1 MPPKKAA
8 KGGKGGP
15 EPTETQNQFDG
26 INLEAKQVSTLIL
39 MLEGNEGST
48 VRTSVESLYKYADKS
63 NENKLDLFKQ
73 KKTVPLCA
81 MFEKIVRTKNKKLHN
96 FIMTN
101 LVWLSKLK
109 KEQKSV
115 QITQIY

>member
-81 MFEKIVRTKNKKLHN
+81 MFQKILEQKRTEIYRIIIL
-96 FIMTN
+96 TN
-101 LVWLSKLK
+101 LVCLSKLK
-109 KEQKSV
+109 ILV
-115 QITQIY
+115 C

>member
-1 MPPKKAA
+1 MPPKKAP
-8 KGGKGGP
+8 KGKGSA
-15 EPTETQNQFDG
+15 EPAETANQFDG

-73 KKTVPLCA
+73 QKTVPLCVWIGKKVKETV
-81 MFEKIVRTKNKKLHN
+81 MQKNMVNLEEKCV
-96 FIMTN
+96 
-101 LVWLSKLK
+101 
-109 KEQKSV
+109 
-115 QITQIY
+115 

>member
-73 KKTVPLCA
+73 KKTVPLCV
-81 MFEKIVRTKNKKLHN
+81 MFEKNIVL
-96 FIMTN
+96 
-101 LVWLSKLK
+101 
-109 KEQKSV
+109 
-115 QITQIY
+115 